1 MKATVTTKSFLAVLT
16 DLAATAG
23 VGSLACVH
31 LRTRVGYWRDEP
43 GQTTLLTG
51 VSTSGMVGGHTWCL
65 AQGTLEPTVWSLD
78 DVKAVRAVF
87 ASAVKLHG
95 ADHTIDIEVTTDRQV
110 TIRETPALFDAGT
123 ELSFVGMDPA
133 QYPYAAVA
141 RALDDTGQTV
151 VKRLGVPIPDTRL
164 TSWGGAAMR
173 ALLTVEKR
181 RGDNVKLWRLHS
193 EGRHLAQI
201 GEEWRGFIFAS
212 AVEEPTDLPTTDLNL
227 EHSEDD
233 DSDEAVAEW
242 SAALMKG
249 LGIKPVPEPAAED
262 VEQPTIENADI
273 EDLVAAV
280 HAVITMQMGS
290 QSMLQRKLNIG
301 FAKAERLLEDMEA
314 RGIVGPRDGSKARDV
329 LKSVDD
335 LPFVIAEITGHRDP
349 DDGPADGEAE
359 S

>member
-23 VGSLACVH
+23 VASLACVH
-31 LRTRVGYWRDEP
+31 LRTRIGYWRDEP

-95 ADHTIDIEVTTDRQV
+95 ADHTIDIEVTSDRQV

-123 ELSFVGMDPA
+123 ELSFTGGDPA

-141 RALDDTGQTV
+141 KALDDTEQTV
-151 VKRLGVPIPDTRL
+151 VKRLGVVVPDSRL

-181 RGDNVKLWRLHS
+181 RGDNLKLWRLHS

-212 AVEEPTDLPTTDLNL
+212 AVDEPTDLPTTDLNL
-227 EHSEDD
+227 EHSED
-233 DSDEAVAEW
+233 SDEAVADW

-249 LGIKPVPEPAAED
+249 LGIKPVPEPENNEDTDDEQAEQGVID
-262 VEQPTIENADI
+262 DPDM
-273 EDLVAAV
+273 EDLVAAI
-280 HAVITMQMGS
+280 HAVITAQSGS
-290 QSMLQRKLNIG
+290 AQMLQHKLGIG
-301 FAKAERLLEDMEA
+301 FAKAERLLEQMESH
-314 RGIVGPRDGSKARDV
+314 GIVSVREGPKIRDV
-329 LKSVDD
+329 LKSAEE
-335 LPFVIAEITGHRDP
+335 LPFVIAEITGHRPRDVE
-349 DDGPADGEAE
+349 DDSE
-359 S
+359 